1 VKTKTPNRRIT
12 RSQSGTTTTPTE
24 TRNGPLQDPPSK
36 KITSNVIST
45 RSKHTDSDEILY
57 DRGEEETNIEGATP
71 SAATKTTNG
80 TRKKQKNCS
89 QQQSQELST
98 LLESSNRMQR
108 ENEGIKSEKQKD
120 FMRVLRGT
128 IDVLNLLRLL
138 GEAFRLLCLYR
149 CEEAITAFKRLPTNH
164 YNTPWVFSMLGRA
177 NFELV
182 NYHESKA
189 LFQEVRKME
198 PFRTTNMEIYSTIL
212 WHLRQEVELSYL
224 AHELLEYDREA
235 PESWCAVGNCFSL
248 QKEHETALKFFQR
261 AIQLDPSFAYAF
273 TLSGHEYIACDNW
286 DKALQCFRNALRID
300 PRHYNAWYGLGI
312 VYYRQEKYE
321 LAEYHFRRA
330 LSINEYN
337 SVLHCYIGMT
347 YHANRK
353 SEAAL
358 NALQTALAID
368 SKNTLAKFK
377 LASVLT
383 TLGQYDKALIEL
395 EQLQEYSPKEAS
407 VYFLM
412 GIIYRKMGKIHDA
425 IAYLTLALDLDPKN
439 STVIKSTIEKL
450 QNMGAD
456 GSTNNEDEDELIL
469 DLM

>member
-1 VKTKTPNRRIT
+1 
-12 RSQSGTTTTPTE
+12 
-24 TRNGPLQDPPSK
+24 
-36 KITSNVIST
+36 
-45 RSKHTDSDEILY
+45 
-57 DRGEEETNIEGATP
+57 
-71 SAATKTTNG
+71 
-80 TRKKQKNCS
+80 
-89 QQQSQELST
+89 
-98 LLESSNRMQR
+98 
-108 ENEGIKSEKQKD
+108 
-120 FMRVLRGT
+120 
-128 IDVLNLLRLL
+128 
-138 GEAFRLLCLYR
+138 
-149 CEEAITAFKRLPTNH
+149 
-164 YNTPWVFSMLGRA
+164 MLGRA

-383 TLGQYDKALIEL
+383 TLGQYDVSNISLFDEIQNLSLFIDSSATESSNRTGTVARVFAKRGLGVL
-395 EQLQEYSPKEAS
+395 SN
-407 VYFLM
+407 
-412 GIIYRKMGKIHDA
+412 GN
-425 IAYLTLALDLDPKN
+425 YLSKNGKN
-439 STVIKSTIEKL
+439 S
-450 QNMGAD
+450 
-456 GSTNNEDEDELIL
+456 
-469 DLM
+469 